1 MNRAY
6 SRGAGCSVWCVA
18 AWGGLAGLLL
28 GILVSTAGA
37 ARDGVDGIF
46 GSSLDFTRGGNGAE
60 GTGNRPAGFSADNA
74 IRREIAVAEG
84 QTLSWILRDQSV
96 AAEDAEAAAHALKRI
111 VDLRKLRV
119 GQRIVIVLEPRP
131 PGAIG
136 NRLIGVAL
144 AMPRGEAAVAFR
156 RFDDRFD
163 AQVANAAD
171 AGALL
176 GSIVVVADDGAR
188 GFMSRELSLRKGD
201 SFDSLLIRHGAETV
215 DARAASQLLAGQVNL
230 RRLPVG
236 QKIYRYLRSARARLA
251 SATGGRR
258 PRRAHRRHRRRRAL
272 APGPARH
279 RPDSVGRRPDSVG
292 KRPRAAPGSDTA
304 ALDEPEAMEEAEA
317 AVADSAVAVAA
328 RVEDAPR
335 AAPR

>member
-1 MNRAY
+1 MVR
-6 SRGAGCSVWCVA
+6 SGV
-18 AWGGLAGLLL
+18 GGLAGLLL

-37 ARDGVDGIF
+37 ARDGVDRIF

-60 GTGNRPAGFSADNA
+60 GTGNNGPAGFSADNA

-96 AAEDAEAAAHALKRI
+96 AAEDAEAAAHALGRL

-119 GQRIVIVLEPRP
+119 GQRIMIVLEPRP

-188 GFMSRELSLRKGD
+188 GFMSRELSLREGD

-236 QKIYRYLRSARARLA
+236 QKITAIFDRPGLDSPARLVGAVLAAHTVGIDAAGRWRLGPPAIDPTA
-251 SATGGRR
+251 SGG
-258 PRRAHRRHRRRRAL
+258 
-272 APGPARH
+272 
-279 RPDSVGRRPDSVG
+279 DPDSVG
-292 KRPRAAPGSDTA
+292 KRPGRAGKRYRRPGRTRSDGRSRGGGCGLRRRRRRASRGRAARRS
-304 ALDEPEAMEEAEA
+304 
-317 AVADSAVAVAA
+317 
-328 RVEDAPR
+328 R
-335 AAPR
+335 

>member
-1 MNRAY
+1 M
-6 SRGAGCSVWCVA
+6 
-18 AWGGLAGLLL
+18 
-28 GILVSTAGA
+28 
-37 ARDGVDGIF
+37 DGVF

-60 GTGNRPAGFSADNA
+60 GTGNGPAGFSADNA
-74 IRREIAVAEG
+74 IRREIAIAEG
-84 QTLSWILRDQSV
+84 QTFGWILRDQSV
-96 AAEDAEAAAHALKRI
+96 TAADAEAAAHALKRI

-119 GQRIVIVLEPRP
+119 GQRIMIVLEPRP

-163 AQVANAAD
+163 AQIANAAD

-176 GSIVVVADDGAR
+176 GSIVVVDDDGAR

-230 RRLPVG
+230 RRLQVG
-236 QKIYRYLRSARARLA
+236 QKITAIFDRPGRDSPARLVGA
-251 SATGGRR
+251 VLA
-258 PRRAHRRHRRRRAL
+258 AHTRRHRRRRAL

-292 KRPRAAPGSDTA
+292 KRPGRAGKPYRRPGRTRSDGRSRGGGCGLRRRRRRASRGRAARRS
-304 ALDEPEAMEEAEA
+304 
-317 AVADSAVAVAA
+317 
-328 RVEDAPR
+328 R
-335 AAPR
+335 